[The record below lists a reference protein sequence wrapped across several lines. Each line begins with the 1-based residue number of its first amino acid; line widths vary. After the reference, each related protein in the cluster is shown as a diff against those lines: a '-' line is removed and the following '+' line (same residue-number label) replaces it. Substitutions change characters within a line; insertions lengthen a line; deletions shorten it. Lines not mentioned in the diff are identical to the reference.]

1 MPQIQQAHIISHT
14 HWDREW
20 YLNSRYT
27 NEWLVP
33 FFDSLFAMLDKE
45 PGYRFVLDGQTSMIE
60 DGCEQFERQGR
71 DVAAFKQKLA
81 RYVSAGRLLV
91 GPYYLQP
98 DWQLVGEEAL
108 VRNLLIGRRMARE
121 LGGVMQVGWLLDNF
135 GQISQAPQ
143 IHDEFGLKGLYLWR
157 GVELEPSRIQSEFL
171 WESPDHTQVVC
182 IYLVGSYRNAMRL
195 AEYSDLMRDRIREE
209 VDKLA
214 PFATTPNVLL
224 MNGYDQELEPDDILP
239 LIANGA
245 MDFNG
250 VRVLQS
256 TPGEY
261 LAAVSRH
268 APALQKLCGAL
279 YSGRYIS
286 VFPGILSSRMY
297 LKTENDR
304 CQRQL
309 EKYAEPLATVAWAF
323 GETYPAE
330 RLDQAWRL
338 LLKSQ
343 PHDSICGV
351 SIDDVHTD
359 MEKRFEA
366 CQTITEEIIRE
377 ALSSWAAQ
385 IDTTRHPEALARWV
399 IVNSAPKERD
409 GVISIPAH
417 LPPGT
422 TIVDESARL
431 IPFQQSDPDKV
442 LLFVP
447 DLPALGYK
455 VLYVLPEKE
464 TRRGTV
470 SVGADTVL
478 VCNPEDRTIENEFVK
493 VEIHPDGSLTLTDKL
508 NQATYPNVLAFEDG
522 ADAGDEYNYSPPPR
536 DRIITTQG
544 EPAVVQFVETGPVRA
559 RVRIESILSLPEGL
573 AADGGRSEQMRPLP
587 IVIWLTVEAHSPV
600 CKFRTEVRNTVK
612 DHRLRVLFPTGIRT
626 DLSSAETQFD
636 VVQHPIDPPGY
647 DDSTLPENVKQI
659 LLGAREPEPT
669 TIFPQRS
676 FVDLDDGV
684 RGLAVLNRGL
694 PEYEI
699 LKQDRTIALTL
710 FRSVG
715 WIARSDLATRI
726 GDAGPMIATP
736 EAQCLRTMEFDYAI
750 VPHAG
755 NWETGRVSA
764 MADQFNTDLLAFST
778 DRHEGI
784 LPDAGAFLTLHDPE
798 DRLKVTAVKRSEDGE
813 AVIVR
818 FHNPTIA
825 AAQAHLISF
834 FNIHRAAY
842 VTLAEEHR
850 ADLGV
855 EGGHQVAVFAPLK
868 KIVTVRLE
876 IERQPLSARAEAS
889 PVSVFEEKRKKSD
902 FQHYEPVASLSAG
915 DVEKEEQ
922 RAAQLERELV
932 DKQRLLEQHQNAYA
946 GAAALSERLE
956 WSKLQLGVE
965 TSRRAFWEA
974 RLSAIL
980 LHKEYLETNAAA
992 EAPRA
997 NEIARIE
1004 STIRDIGLALNKT
1017 RVNKRAYEYIVDCLQ
1032 RRLNQA
1038 GSSSATGS

>member
-33 FFDSLFAMLDKE
+33 FFDSLFEMLDKE
-45 PGYRFVLDGQTSMIE
+45 PRYRFVLDGQTSMIE
-60 DGCEQFERQGR
+60 DGCEQMERQGR
-71 DVAAFKQKLA
+71 DVDAFKKRLA
-81 RYVSAGRLLV
+81 GYVSAGRLLV

-98 DWQLVGEEAL
+98 DWQLVSEEAL
-108 VRNLLIGRRMARE
+108 VRNLLIGRQMARE
-121 LGGVMQVGWLLDNF
+121 LGGGMQVGWLLDNF

-143 IHDEFGLKGLYLWR
+143 VHDEFGLKGLYLWR
-157 GVELEPSRIQSEFL
+157 GVELEPHRIQSEFL

-195 AEYSDLMRDRIREE
+195 AEYPDLMRDRIREE

-224 MNGYDQELEPDDILP
+224 MNGYDQELAPDDILP
-239 LIANGA
+239 LIDKGA
-245 MDFNG
+245 MDFDG
-250 VRVLQS
+250 VRVVQS

-261 LAAVSRH
+261 LAAVTRH
-268 APALQKLCGAL
+268 APALQNLHGAL

-309 EKYAEPLATVAWAF
+309 EKYAEPLATVAWLC
-323 GETYPAE
+323 GEPYPAE

-366 CQTITEEIIRE
+366 CRTLTEEIVR
-377 ALSSWAAQ
+377 ATLSTWAAQ
-385 IDTTRHPEALARWV
+385 MDTTRYPEALARWV
-399 IVNSAPKERD
+399 IVNSAPKERH
-409 GVISIPAH
+409 GVVSIPAH

-422 TIVDESARL
+422 TIVDEGGRPN
-431 IPFQQSDPDKV
+431 PFQSAPDHL

-447 DLPALGYK
+447 DLPAMGYK
-455 VLYVLPEKE
+455 VLYVVPEIE

-470 SVGADTVL
+470 SVGADNGL
-478 VCNPEDRTIENEFVK
+478 VCHPEDRTIENEFIKVK
-493 VEIHPDGSLTLTDKL
+493 IHPDGSLSLTDKIR
-508 NQATYPNVLAFEDG
+508 QVTYPNVGTFEDG
-522 ADAGDEYNYSPPPR
+522 ADAGDEYNYSPPRR
-536 DRIITTQG
+536 DRIITTRG
-544 EPAVVQFVETGPVRA
+544 APAVVQFVETGPIRA
-559 RVRIESILSLPEGL
+559 GVRIESILALPESL
-573 AADGGRSEQMRPLP
+573 AADGRRSVRVRPLP
-587 IVIWLTVEAHSPV
+587 IVTWLIVEAHAPV
-600 CKFRTEVRNTVK
+600 CKFHTEVRNTVK

-626 DLSSAETQFD
+626 DLSNAEAQFD

-647 DDSTLPENVKQI
+647 DDSTLPDNVKQI

-676 FVDLDDGV
+676 FVDLDDGG

-694 PEYEI
+694 PEYQV
-699 LKQDRTIALTL
+699 LKQDRAIALTL

-750 VPHAG
+750 FPHAG

-764 MADQFNTDLLAFST
+764 MADQFNTDFLAFAT
-778 DRHEGI
+778 DSHTGMLE
-784 LPDAGAFLTLHDPE
+784 DAGAFLSLRDPE
-798 DRLKVTAVKRSEDGE
+798 DRLKVTAVKRSEDGQ
-813 AVIVR
+813 ALIVR
-818 FHNPTIA
+818 LHNPTTA
-825 AAQAHLISF
+825 AAHAHLISS
-834 FNIHRAAY
+834 FNIHRAAFI
-842 VTLAEEHR
+842 TLGEEHR
-850 ADLGV
+850 ADLAV
-855 EGGHQVAVFAPLK
+855 EDGHRVAVFAPPK

-876 IERQPLSARAEAS
+876 IERLTLSTPAEAS
-889 PVSVFEEKRKKSD
+889 PVSLFEEKRKESD
-902 FQHYEPVASLSAG
+902 FRPYEPVVSISPV
-915 DVEKEEQ
+915 DIEKEEQ
-922 RAAQLERELV
+922 RAAQLERALT
-932 DKQRLLEQHQNAYA
+932 DKQRLLEQHWNAYA
-946 GAAALSERLE
+946 GTTAASARLE
-956 WSKLQLGVE
+956 WSRLQLQVA
-965 TSRRAFWEA
+965 TCQRAFWEA
-974 RLSAIL
+974 RLSATL
-980 LHKEYLETNAAA
+980 LRKKQLETSAGADPQGT
-992 EAPRA
+992 E
-997 NEIARIE
+997 EIARIE
-1004 STIRDIGLALNKT
+1004 SEIRKIGLVLNQT

-1032 RRLNQA
+1032 RGLNRPGPSGA
-1038 GSSSATGS
+1038 GP